1 MNIQSCR
8 NTADAVPLYLPQG
21 LYLKPIARI
30 HMSVSLP
37 NIKSGKSIS
46 NWEVMEKMRFMI
58 QPDTFTVLKAT
69 NSTMEF
75 IRFEGEIE
83 DRTKLDR
90 ILARLDGRQLKLTN
104 ISDNL
109 RVRAAEAKVFI
120 CFNHFKLIA

>member
-21 LYLKPIARI
+21 LYLKPIVKI

-37 NIKSGKSIS
+37 NIKSGKSVS

-58 QPDTFTVLKAT
+58 EPDKFTILKAT
-69 NSTMEF
+69 NSSMEF

-83 DRTKLDR
+83 DRGKLSNV
-90 ILARLDGRQLKLTN
+90 LARLDGRLLKLTN

-109 RVRAAEAKVFI
+109 RVRAAEAKVLKI
-120 CFNHFKLIA
+120 VI